1 MRHTLP
7 VAALL
12 PLMLAACASSPN
24 VPVRAV
30 DQSGTLKVHPG
41 LLGQPV
47 PPELRSQE
55 IPAPAATEGAPGTAG
70 ETQATTATL
79 KDNERSVYF
88 DLNSADVRPASA
100 AVLQAHASRLANN
113 ANARIRVEGNAD
125 ERGPADFN
133 RRLGMKRAEAV
144 RQFLIAGGASEKQ
157 VKAISRGE
165 SNPKFKGHDEES
177 WAENRR
183 ADIIYEKE

>member
-1 MRHTLP
+1 MRHALP
-7 VAALL
+7 IAALL
-12 PLMLAACASSPN
+12 PLLLAACASSPN

-41 LLGQPV
+41 LLGKPV
-47 PPELRSQE
+47 PPELRSE
-55 IPAPAATEGAPGTAG
+55 DIPAPAAAEGAPGTAG
-70 ETQATTATL
+70 ETQAGGTP

-88 DLNSADVRPASA
+88 DLNSAEVRPVSA
-100 AVLQAHASRLANN
+100 AVLQAHADRLAKN
-113 ANARIRVEGNAD
+113 ASARIRVEGNAD

-144 RQFLIAGGASEKQ
+144 RQFLISGGASEKQ

-183 ADIIYEKE
+183 ADIVYEKE